1 MTPIP
6 AARRY
11 SVDTTSDPPVVYN
24 ERGHP
29 ITPNA
34 RKAVVVFCDDG
45 VRRCRTVKRWA
56 ELARHR
62 DALDRFLNIQD
73 PDARSSFA
81 DNLALDDF

>member
-11 SVDTTSDPPVVYN
+11 RIDLTQEPPVIYDP
-24 ERGHP
+24 RGYP
-29 ITPNA
+29 RAPNA
-34 RKAVVVFCDDG
+34 RKAVVIWCDDG

-62 DALDRFLNIQD
+62 DTLDRFLSIAD
-73 PDARSSFA
+73 PDRRSQFA
-81 DNLALDDF
+81 DKLALDDF